1 MVSNWHR
8 QAWEPATAERP
19 QVNLTQRS
27 LMPPHKCPP
36 LPLLRTASPAQESSW
51 ISPLSLW
58 EPSTTDHLS
67 GSTQQKA
74 RFTGCHAGPQAWS
87 PLLFAHECSHR
98 ASLPPHPVKPFQT
111 LFKVSS
117 LYYAT
122 LPSICCHFFPAFPPP
137 VLHQNWAVFYPFLYT
152 SYLLRWSTHKPALN

>member
-137 VLHQNWAVFYPFLYT
+137 VLHQN
-152 SYLLRWSTHKPALN
+152 

>member
-36 LPLLRTASPAQESSW
+36 LPLLRTASPAQESPW

-58 EPSTTDHLS
+58 QPSTTDHLS

-87 PLLFAHECSHR
+87 PLLFAHECSQR
-98 ASLPPHPVKPFQT
+98 ASLPPQPLWNLFRPYLRSLLPLLCNFTFNLLPF
-111 LFKVSS
+111 FSS
-117 LYYAT
+117 
-122 LPSICCHFFPAFPPP
+122 FPPSSAP
-137 VLHQNWAVFYPFLYT
+137 SELSCLLPISVP
-152 SYLLRWSTHKPALN
+152 YLLRWSTHKPALN